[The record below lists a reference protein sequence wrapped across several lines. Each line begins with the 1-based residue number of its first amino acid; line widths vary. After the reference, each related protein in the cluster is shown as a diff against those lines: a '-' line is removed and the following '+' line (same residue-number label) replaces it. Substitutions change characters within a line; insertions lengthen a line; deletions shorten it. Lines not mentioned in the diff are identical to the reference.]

1 MILINIP
8 RAKITQSANILEG
21 KNKASS
27 MINGMD
33 NTIEF
38 KTIDLILSITNS
50 FGFAEYTQ
58 T

>member
-27 MINGMD
+27 IINGMD
-33 NTIEF
+33 NKIEF
-38 KTIDLILSITNS
+38 KTIDLILSKTNS
-50 FGFAEYTQ
+50 FGFEEYTQ